1 MLPVLILKVTHMS
14 DVFDEQAPQTLR
26 HIRLDTLVRL
36 RWLAVLGQTAAVLVV
51 YDGFDFDVPFWAC
64 LAVIAIY
71 AAVNVALRIRF
82 RWNQRLEPHQA
93 AWLLALDI
101 IELAVL
107 LYLTGGLENPF
118 SFLLA
123 GPVLISAAALP
134 KQMTLILG
142 GLVFICATILVLSHY
157 PLPWPEEEEHL
168 DIPRLY
174 MIGVW
179 ISLMLAIGYI
189 SIYAWQITEESRQL
203 SDALAATELVLARE
217 HYLTQLDGLAAA
229 AAHELGT
236 PLSTILV
243 VARELERQIE
253 ERQIEPDSRFADD
266 IRLLR
271 EQAQR
276 CRVILGKLTELPA
289 PGEPFERMKLSA
301 LIEEVVAPNRGDGVA
316 IDVEMARDDPREPV
330 GARNPAVLY
339 GLGNILE
346 NAVDFA
352 RERVEV
358 TATWMD
364 ENVVVEVSDDG
375 SGFPPEIIDRMGEP
389 YVTSERGRRMRGR
402 EMPGLGLGFFIAKT
416 LLARS
421 GAKISLKNKQFPQRG
436 AIVRVRWKRD
446 DFERPLISHPPED
459 TTSGIEA
466 GGRNGDLSETSQ
478 AGAGAHLEASSQLL
492 AGSGSPGSGSSG
504 SDKSETPPLAE
515 IH

>member
-1 MLPVLILKVTHMS
+1 MS
-14 DVFDEQAPQTLR
+14 EISDEQTPQTLR

-51 YDGFDFDVPFWAC
+51 YDGFDLEVPFWAC
-64 LAVIAIY
+64 LAVIAVY
-71 AAVNVALRIRF
+71 ASVNVAL
-82 RWNQRLEPHQA
+82 
-93 AWLLALDI
+93 
-101 IELAVL
+101 
-107 LYLTGGLENPF
+107 
-118 SFLLA
+118 
-123 GPVLISAAALP
+123 
-134 KQMTLILG
+134 
-142 GLVFICATILVLSHY
+142 
-157 PLPWPEEEEHL
+157 PLPWPEEEPLEL
-168 DIPRLY
+168 PRLY

-179 ISLMLAIGYI
+179 LSLILAIGYI
-189 SIYAWQITEESRQL
+189 SIYAWQIIEESRQL
-203 SDALAATELVLARE
+203 TDALAATELVLTRE

-243 VARELERQIE
+243 VARELEREIK
-253 ERQIEPDSRFADD
+253 PDSRFAED

-301 LIEEVVAPNRGDGVA
+301 LIEEVVAPNRGAGVA
-316 IDVEMARDDPREPV
+316 IEVEIAKDDPREPV

-352 RERVEV
+352 RERVQV
-358 TATWMD
+358 TATWSGED
-364 ENVVVEVSDDG
+364 VVVEVNDDG

-436 AIVRVRWKRD
+436 AIVRVRWKRG
-446 DFERPLISHPPED
+446 DFERPLISELPDGTMLDAE
-459 TTSGIEA
+459 EA
-466 GGRNGDLSETSQ
+466 DKNDAESKH
-478 AGAGAHLEASSQLL
+478 AGAPGPGGA
-492 AGSGSPGSGSSG
+492 
-504 SDKSETPPLAE
+504 DKSEAPPLAE

>member
-1 MLPVLILKVTHMS
+1 MS
-14 DVFDEQAPQTLR
+14 EVFDEQTPQTLR
-26 HIRLDTLVRL
+26 HVRLDTLVRL

-51 YDGFDFDVPFWAC
+51 YDGFDLEVPFWAC
-64 LAVIAIY
+64 LAVIAVY
-71 AAVNVALRIRF
+71 ASVNVALRLLF
-82 RWNQRLEPHQA
+82 RWNQRLEPRQA
-93 AWLLALDI
+93 ARLLALDI
-101 IELAVL
+101 VELAVL
-107 LYLTGGLENPF
+107 LFLTGGLQNPF
-118 SFLLA
+118 SFLMA

-134 KQMTLILG
+134 KRMTLILG
-142 GLVFICATILVLSHY
+142 GVVFLCATILLRFYY
-157 PLPWPEEEEHL
+157 PLPWPEEEPLEL
-168 DIPRLY
+168 PPLY

-179 ISLMLAIGYI
+179 LSLMLAIGYI
-189 SIYAWQITEESRQL
+189 SIYAWQIIEESRQL
-203 SDALAATELVLARE
+203 TDALAATELVLTRE

-243 VARELERQIE
+243 VARELERE
-253 ERQIEPDSRFADD
+253 IEPDSRFAED

-301 LIEEVVAPNRGDGVA
+301 LIEEVVAPNRGAGVA
-316 IDVEMARDDPREPV
+316 IEVEIAKDDPREPV

-352 RERVEV
+352 RERVQV
-358 TATWMD
+358 TATWTED
-364 ENVVVEVSDDG
+364 KVAVEVSDDG

-421 GAKISLKNKQFPQRG
+421 GAEISLKNKEFPQRG
-436 AIVRVRWKRD
+436 AIVRVRWKRV
-446 DFERPLISHPPED
+446 DFERPLISPPPDAKMLDAE
-459 TTSGIEA
+459 EA
-466 GGRNGDLSETSQ
+466 EKNEAESEP
-478 AGAGAHLEASSQLL
+478 AGTPGPDGAH
-492 AGSGSPGSGSSG
+492 
-504 SDKSETPPLAE
+504 KSETPPLAE